1 MNPVDLFAVG
11 FPTAVTILVLI
22 GFYKVFVKKKSVSLF
37 STPFD
42 QVTGQT
48 EVEFHEEQ
56 EMIVEDEDQGD
67 GKK

>member
-1 MNPVDLFAVG
+1 MDPTDLFVVG
-11 FPTAVTILVLI
+11 FPTAITILVLI

-37 STPFD
+37 YTPFD

-56 EMIVEDEDQGD
+56 IMIVQDDDQGE